1 MIGVLNLAGAL
12 LSLPFVAFMTL
23 PSAIEWQWI
32 GVSVSVHLIYQ
43 LSLAKMMAS
52 ADYSL
57 VYPLSRGMG
66 PLVVTVIAVI
76 FLSEPLSSAEVT
88 TILVLVGGAVL
99 AGLTSG
105 GALGKSFNN
114 KALFW
119 AGLVGLLIGFY
130 TLIDGSA
137 VKQMN
142 PIRFIVWSNLLI
154 MPPMML
160 FLYRTNGAVF
170 TRRMTKIWQK
180 ALGMTLIAY
189 LGYGSALYAF
199 RFGGLAET
207 AALRETSIIFAAVIG
222 AVWLREHVSKVRLA
236 GIGLIAVGAISL
248 KLL

>member
-1 MIGVLNLAGAL
+1 MIGVLNVVGAL
-12 LSLPFVAFMTL
+12 LSLPFVAFMPL
-23 PSAIEWQWI
+23 PSATEWQWI
-32 GVSVSVHLIYQ
+32 GVSVGVHLLYQ

-66 PLVVTVIAVI
+66 PLVVTVIAVV
-76 FLSEPLSSAEVT
+76 FLSEPLSNAEIVA
-88 TILVLVGGAVL
+88 ILVLVTGAIV
-99 AGLTSG
+99 AGLSG
-105 GALGKSFNN
+105 SRTRGTVFNKNALI
-114 KALFW
+114 W
-119 AGLVGLLIGFY
+119 ASLVGLLIGLY

-137 VKQMN
+137 VKHMS

-160 FLYRTNGAVF
+160 LLYRTNGAIF
-170 TRRMTKIWQK
+170 TQRMKQIWPK

-207 AALRETSIIFAAVIG
+207 AAMRETSILFAVLLG
-222 AVWLREHVSKVRLA
+222 TVWLREHVSKTRLA
-236 GIGLIAVGAISL
+236 GISLIAIGAISL
-248 KLL
+248 KLF